1 MKTTAIAV
9 VLCLLLASASA
20 FAAEAPAQPLRG
32 LITEVQTGYFL
43 IQDEVLGTVRVNLD
57 DALTV
62 YEGVAAKGALTVG
75 QYVLVAYS
83 GVMTRSVPPQVT
95 AEKVSCFVLTGN
107 VTEVL
112 QSGVVL
118 EGDPI
123 VQKAIIHIGAG
134 FPPVYLGMRVTVY
147 YGGVMALSM
156 PPQIDALHIDVPV
169 LEGTAGQVSDTGFT
183 LCTADG
189 GCYAISLQQNTH
201 MATLL
206 TDGLS
211 VLVYY
216 SGESDGGT
224 AITALAVTPLWEMQ
238 VGHP

>member
-1 MKTTAIAV
+1 MKTTAITV
-9 VLCLLLASASA
+9 VLCLLLVSTSA
-20 FAAEAPAQPLRG
+20 FAAEVPAQPLRG

-43 IQDEVLGTVRVNLD
+43 MQDEVLGTVRVNLD
-57 DALTV
+57 DTLTV
-62 YEGVAAKGALTVG
+62 YEGVAAKGALAVG
-75 QYVLVAYS
+75 QYVLVAYN
-83 GVMTRSVPPQVT
+83 GIMTRSVPPQVT
-95 AEKVSCFVLTGN
+95 AEKVSCFVLTGS

-112 QSGVVL
+112 QSGVML

-123 VQKAIIHIGAG
+123 VQKAIIHIGEG

-189 GCYAISLQQNTH
+189 GCYAISLQQSTH

-206 TDGLS
+206 TDGLP
-211 VLVYY
+211 VRVYY

-224 AITALAVTPLWEMQ
+224 AITALAVAPLELSQ
-238 VGHP
+238 VDHP